1 MRAAGLFRV
10 SDFRLPRAFVCARV
24 SSFCV
29 SGCTVFC
36 KRWVFRSA
44 RRGLIPCFRFSAAP
58 CICMRAGFLI
68 LRVGLHC
75 ISQAVGFPFC
85 APRAYSV
92 FFACRLSVPAFC
104 AYTGR
109 SVFCGRAAFS
119 SFCKRCGS
127 LAALRVGK
135 CGALSSVTLWHLF
148 PEGAG
153 RIWNR
158 PRATAEHGHGAPCFC
173 KGENTGT
180 ALRVF
185 ARERTRARRFVFL
198 QGREHGHGAP
208 YFCKGENTGTA
219 LCVFARER
227 TRARRSAFLQG
238 REHGRGVPYVCK
250 GKEYGR
256 CVPHLCTRTVS
267 AFVHGRG
274 IRR

>member
-29 SGCTVFC
+29 SGCTAFC

-44 RRGLIPCFRFSAAP
+44 RRGLIPCFLLAACPFLLFARIWGALCFADGRIFPCSASDVVRSPRRGLGNAAP
-58 CICMRAGFLI
+58 PHPSLCGTF
-68 LRVGLHC
+68 
-75 ISQAVGFPFC
+75 S
-85 APRAYSV
+85 PRGGEGYGTD
-92 FFACRLSVPAFC
+92 PAQQ
-104 AYTGR
+104 R
-109 SVFCGRAAFS
+109 S
-119 SFCKRCGS
+119 
-127 LAALRVGK
+127 
-135 CGALSSVTLWHLF
+135 
-148 PEGAG
+148 
-153 RIWNR
+153 
-158 PRATAEHGHGAPCFC
+158 
-173 KGENTGT
+173 
-180 ALRVF
+180 
-185 ARERTRARRFVFL
+185 
-198 QGREHGHGAP
+198 
-208 YFCKGENTGTA
+208 TGTA

-238 REHGRGVPYVCK
+238 REYRRGAPYVCK

>member
-29 SGCTVFC
+29 SGCTAFC

-44 RRGLIPCFRFSAAP
+44 RRGLIPCFLLAACPFLLFARIRGAQCFADGRLFPRSASDVVRSPRRGRGNAAP
-58 CICMRAGFLI
+58 LI
-68 LRVGLHC
+68 RHFVAH
-75 ISQAVGFPFC
+75 FP
-85 APRAYSV
+85 PRGREGYGTD
-92 FFACRLSVPAFC
+92 PAQQ
-104 AYTGR
+104 R
-109 SVFCGRAAFS
+109 
-119 SFCKRCGS
+119 
-127 LAALRVGK
+127 
-135 CGALSSVTLWHLF
+135 
-148 PEGAG
+148 
-153 RIWNR
+153 
-158 PRATAEHGHGAPCFC
+158 
-173 KGENTGT
+173 NTGT
-180 ALRVF
+180 ALRIF

-198 QGREHGHGAP
+198 QGREHGRGALC
-208 YFCKGENTGTA
+208 FCKGENTGTA
-219 LCVFARER
+219 LRIFARER

-238 REHGRGVPYVCK
+238 RERGHGAPYVCK

>member
-1 MRAAGLFRV
+1 MARSLTTEYFIDKPPAARMRAAGLFRV

-29 SGCTVFC
+29 SGCTAFC

-85 APRAYSV
+85 ALRAYSV

-109 SVFCGRAAFS
+109 SVFYGRADFS

-127 LAALRVGK
+127 LAAPRVGK

-148 PEGAG
+148 PRGDGKDMEQTPRNSGTRARRSVFLQGREYRRGAL
-153 RIWNR
+153 
-158 PRATAEHGHGAPCFC
+158 CFC
-173 KGENTGT
+173 KGENTG
-180 ALRVF
+180 A
-185 ARERTRARRFVFL
+185 
-198 QGREHGHGAP
+198 
-208 YFCKGENTGTA
+208 A
-219 LCVFARER
+219 LCVFA
-227 TRARRSAFLQG
+227 
-238 REHGRGVPYVCK
+238 K
-250 GKEYGR
+250 GKSTGAVCR
-256 CVPHLCTRTVS
+256 ICAHAR
-267 AFVHGRG
+267 
-274 IRR
+274 

>member
-29 SGCTVFC
+29 SGCTAFC

-44 RRGLIPCFRFSAAP
+44 RRGLIPCFLLAACPFLLFARIRGAQCFTDGRLFPRSASDVVRSPRRGRGNAAP
-58 CICMRAGFLI
+58 SHPSL
-68 LRVGLHC
+68 
-75 ISQAVGFPFC
+75 
-85 APRAYSV
+85 
-92 FFACRLSVPAFC
+92 
-104 AYTGR
+104 
-109 SVFCGRAAFS
+109 CGTFS
-119 SFCKRCGS
+119 
-127 LAALRVGK
+127 
-135 CGALSSVTLWHLF
+135 

-158 PRATAEHGHGAPCFC
+158 PRATAEHGHGALCFC
-173 KGENTGT
+173 KGENAGT
-180 ALRVF
+180 ALR
-185 ARERTRARRFVFL
+185 
-198 QGREHGHGAP
+198 
-208 YFCKGENTGTA
+208 
-219 LCVFARER
+219 VFARER

-238 REHGRGVPYVCK
+238 RERGHGAPYVCK

>member
-29 SGCTVFC
+29 SGCTAFC

-44 RRGLIPCFRFSAAP
+44 RRGLIPYFLLAACPFLLFARIRGALCFADGRLFPRSASDVVRSPRRGRGNAAP
-58 CICMRAGFLI
+58 SHPSL
-68 LRVGLHC
+68 
-75 ISQAVGFPFC
+75 
-85 APRAYSV
+85 
-92 FFACRLSVPAFC
+92 
-104 AYTGR
+104 
-109 SVFCGRAAFS
+109 CGTFS
-119 SFCKRCGS
+119 
-127 LAALRVGK
+127 
-135 CGALSSVTLWHLF
+135 

-158 PRATAEHGHGAPCFC
+158 PRATAEHGHGAPYFC
-173 KGENTGT
+173 KGENTGTALRMFAKGKSTGT

-208 YFCKGENTGTA
+208 Y
-219 LCVFARER
+219 
-227 TRARRSAFLQG
+227 
-238 REHGRGVPYVCK
+238 VCK

-256 CVPHLCTRTVS
+256 CVPHLCTRTMS

>member
-44 RRGLIPCFRFSAAP
+44 RRGLIPCF
-58 CICMRAGFLI
+58 L
-68 LRVGLHC
+68 
-75 ISQAVGFPFC
+75 
-85 APRAYSV
+85 
-92 FFACRLSVPAFC
+92 
-104 AYTGR
+104 
-109 SVFCGRAAFS
+109 
-119 SFCKRCGS
+119 
-127 LAALRVGK
+127 LAACPFLYFARIR
-135 CGALSSVTLWHLF
+135 GALCFTDGRIFPCSASDVVRSPRRGLGNAASPHPSLCGTF
-148 PEGAG
+148 PPEGAG

-158 PRATAEHGHGAPCFC
+158 PRATAEHGHGASCFC
-173 KGENTGT
+173 KGEHTGA
-180 ALRVF
+180 AL
-185 ARERTRARRFVFL
+185 
-198 QGREHGHGAP
+198 G
-208 YFCKGENTGTA
+208 
-219 LCVFARER
+219 VFARER
-227 TRARRSAFLQG
+227 TRARRSPFLQG